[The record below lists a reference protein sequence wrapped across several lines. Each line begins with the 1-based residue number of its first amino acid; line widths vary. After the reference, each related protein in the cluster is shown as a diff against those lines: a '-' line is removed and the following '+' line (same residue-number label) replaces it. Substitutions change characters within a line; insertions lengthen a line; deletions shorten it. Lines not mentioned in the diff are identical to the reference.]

1 MKLNKNEQNYLL
13 TILFKSYI
21 LYLTECNLFGNY
33 LSVYGFVRYG
43 TYLGT
48 G

>member
-21 LYLTECNLFGNY
+21 LQSVIWE
-33 LSVYGFVRYG
+33 LS
-43 TYLGT
+43 
-48 G
+48 